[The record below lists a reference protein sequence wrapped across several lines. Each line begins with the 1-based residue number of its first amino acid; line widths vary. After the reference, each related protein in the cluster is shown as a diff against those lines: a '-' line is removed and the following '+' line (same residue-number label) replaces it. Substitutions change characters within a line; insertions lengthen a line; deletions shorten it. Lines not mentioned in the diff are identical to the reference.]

1 MAKLTLNEDK
11 STLTIVIPI
20 AFKHFGGRKHIIAP
34 PGEGQWEPHRPR
46 PDSAM
51 IKALARAHRWKK
63 LLESRTYATVGDL
76 AKAENI
82 NASYICR
89 VLRLTLL
96 APTIV
101 EAILNGSQPIDLQL
115 DDILKPFAVNWAEQ
129 VGQFGIDSVLARG
142 TTAER
147 PVCR

>member
-1 MAKLTLNEDK
+1 MARLTLNEDK
-11 STLTIVIPI
+11 STLTVVIPI
-20 AFKHFGGRKHIIAP
+20 AFKQFGGRKHIIAP
-34 PGEGQWEPHRPR
+34 LGEDPWEPQKPR

-63 LLESRTYATVGDL
+63 LLESRTYATVDDL
-76 AKAENI
+76 AKAEKI

-101 EAILNGSQPIDLQL
+101 EAILNGSQADDLQL
-115 DDILKPFAVNWAEQ
+115 ENVLRPFPINWQEQ
-129 VGQFGIDSVLARG
+129 SDLFG
-142 TTAER
+142 
-147 PVCR
+147 

>member
-11 STLTIVIPI
+11 STLTVVIPI
-20 AFKHFGGRKHIIAP
+20 AFKNFGGRKHIIAP
-34 PGEGQWEPHRPR
+34 PGDEPWPPQQAR

-63 LLESRTYATVGDL
+63 LLESRTYATVDDL
-76 AKAENI
+76 AKAEKI

-96 APTIV
+96 APAIV
-101 EAILNGSQPIDLQL
+101 EAILDGSQPADLQL
-115 DDILKPFAVNWAEQ
+115 DRILKTFPIDWEQ
-129 VGQFGIDSVLARG
+129 QADHFDKLIHKSSV
-142 TTAER
+142 
-147 PVCR
+147 